1 MQALAGVLLPSA
13 SVFLLLLCNDA
24 EVLGPWMNRRWLNV
38 LASVIIG
45 VLLTLSGTLV
55 VTTLFPGLNSGQVA
69 SWLSVLLLAG
79 AGVTGGWLWLT
90 RSRRA
95 QPAPHP
101 RTVMSRA
108 QRQSWR
114 MPQLALLKPV
124 AWSPGTRLGMAML
137 RGYLVISVLLLVVKA
152 VQLGGG

>member
-1 MQALAGVLLPSA
+1 
-13 SVFLLLLCNDA
+13 
-24 EVLGPWMNRRWLNV
+24 MNHRWLNI

-45 VLLTLSGTLV
+45 VLLALSGTLV
-55 VTTLFPGLNSGQVA
+55 VTTLFPGFNSAQVA
-69 SWLSVLLLAG
+69 IWLSLALV
-79 AGVTGGWLWLT
+79 AGTAAAGGWLWLT
-90 RSRRA
+90 RDRRP
-95 QPAPHP
+95 QPPPHP
-101 RTVMSRA
+101 RAVMSLA

-124 AWSPGTRLGMAML
+124 AWSPGTKLGIAML